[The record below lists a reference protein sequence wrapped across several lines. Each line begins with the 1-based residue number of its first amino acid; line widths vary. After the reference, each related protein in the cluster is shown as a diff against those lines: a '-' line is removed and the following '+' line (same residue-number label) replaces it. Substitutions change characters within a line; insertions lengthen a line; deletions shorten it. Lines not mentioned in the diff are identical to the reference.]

1 MKRILTGI
9 TPSGYPHLGNY
20 IGAIKPSLDL
30 LDEKCESF
38 LFIADLH
45 AVIKVSD
52 PNKLEELSTAIAM
65 AWLAS
70 GLDPNTTSF
79 YRQSDVPEI
88 TELAWLLSCITEKGL
103 LNRAH
108 AYKAAV
114 DQNNESGKKEMDEG
128 ISLGLFSYPLL
139 MASDILTPNATHVP
153 VGKDQ
158 QQHLEITR
166 DIAEKFNNK
175 YGKFFN
181 VPEAVIQ
188 NEKTVLG
195 TDGRKMSKSYN
206 NIIPLLST
214 EKELRKSVM
223 KIVTN
228 SQEPGEKKEWK
239 DNTLFA
245 IYSSFASVE
254 KQENMKNLFEDGIG
268 WGDAKQKVFEDLN
281 QMLLPIRE
289 KFMELSNNKK
299 FIEEILKSGAEKVR
313 LHTVPALKEVKKLVG
328 ISRL

>member
-52 PNKLEELSTAIAM
+52 PKKLEELSNAIAM

-70 GLDPNTTSF
+70 GLDPNKTNF

-88 TELAWLLSCITEKGL
+88 TELAWLLSCIAEKGL

-175 YGKFFN
+175 YGNFFN
-181 VPEAVIQ
+181 VPEAVIHD
-188 NEKTVLG
+188 EKTVLG

-228 SQEPGEKKEWK
+228 SQEPGEKKEWR
-239 DNTLFA
+239 DNTLFS
-245 IYSSFASVE
+245 IYSSFATEE
-254 KQENMKNLFEDGIG
+254 KQKEMKNLFEDGIG
-268 WGDAKQKVFEDLN
+268 WGDAKQIVFEDLN
-281 QMLLPIRE
+281 VMLLPIRE
-289 KFMELSNNKK
+289 NFNEYINNKK
-299 FIEEILKSGAEKVR
+299 YIEEILKSGAEKVR
-313 LHTVPALKEVKKLVG
+313 AQTVPILKEVKKLVG
-328 ISRL
+328 ISAL

>member
-52 PNKLEELSTAIAM
+52 PNKLEELSNAIAM

-166 DIAEKFNNK
+166 DIAEKFNSK

>member
-45 AVIKVSD
+45 AVIKVSN
-52 PNKLEELSTAIAM
+52 PEKLKELSNGIAM

-70 GLDPNTTSF
+70 GLDPEETKF
-79 YRQSDVPEI
+79 YRQSDIPEI

-108 AYKAAV
+108 AYKAAM
-114 DQNNESGKKEMDEG
+114 DINNESGRKDVDEG
-128 ISLGLFSYPLL
+128 ISVGLFSYPLL

-166 DIAEKFNNK
+166 DIAEKFNRK
-175 YGKFFN
+175 YGNFFN
-181 VPEAVIQ
+181 VPEAVIKEQ
-188 NEKTVLG
+188 KTVLG

-206 NIIPLLST
+206 NIIPLLAE

-228 SQEPGEKKEWK
+228 SQEPGVKKDWK
-239 DNTLFA
+239 ENTLFS
-245 IYSSFASVE
+245 IYSSFASKE
-254 KQENMKNLFEDGIG
+254 QIEDMKQMFNDGVG
-268 WGDAKQKVFEDLN
+268 WGDAKQMVFEDLN
-281 QMLLPIRE
+281 SLFTPIRE
-289 KFMELSNNKK
+289 KYLELNSNQKY
-299 FIEEILKSGAEKVR
+299 IEDVLRSGSDKVR
-313 LHTVPALKEVKKLVG
+313 KETLPLIKEVKRLVG
-328 ISRL
+328 INSL

>member
-30 LDEKCESF
+30 LDENCESF

-52 PNKLEELSTAIAM
+52 PVRLNELSNSIAM

-70 GLDPNTTSF
+70 GLDPERTNF

-88 TELAWLLSCITEKGL
+88 TELAWLLSCITEKGV

-108 AYKAAV
+108 AYKAAI
-114 DQNNESGKKEMDEG
+114 DTNNESGKKDIDEG
-128 ISLGLFSYPLL
+128 ISVGLFSYPLL

-166 DIAEKFNNK
+166 DIAAKFNRK
-175 YGKFFN
+175 YGDFFN
-181 VPEAVIQ
+181 VPEAVIKD
-188 NEKTVLG
+188 EKTVLG

-206 NIIPLLST
+206 NIIPLLAE

-223 KIVTN
+223 K
-228 SQEPGEKKEWK
+228 
-239 DNTLFA
+239 
-245 IYSSFASVE
+245 
-254 KQENMKNLFEDGIG
+254 
-268 WGDAKQKVFEDLN
+268 
-281 QMLLPIRE
+281 
-289 KFMELSNNKK
+289 LSL
-299 FIEEILKSGAEKVR
+299 IHI
-313 LHTVPALKEVKKLVG
+313 
-328 ISRL
+328 

>member
-30 LDEKCESF
+30 LDENCESF

-52 PNKLEELSTAIAM
+52 PERLNELSNSIAM

-70 GLDPNTTSF
+70 GLDPERTNF

-114 DQNNESGKKEMDEG
+114 DTNNESGKKDIDEG
-128 ISLGLFSYPLL
+128 ISVGLFSYPLL

-166 DIAEKFNNK
+166 DIAAKFNRK
-175 YGKFFN
+175 YGDFFN
-181 VPEAVIQ
+181 VPEAVIKD
-188 NEKTVLG
+188 EKTVLG

-206 NIIPLLST
+206 NIIPLLAE
-214 EKELRKSVM
+214 EKELKKSVM

-228 SQEPGEKKEWK
+228 SQEPGEKKDWN
-239 DNTLFA
+239 DNILFS
-245 IYSSFASVE
+245 IYSSFASKN
-254 KQENMKNLFEDGIG
+254 KQAEMKTMFDEGIG
-268 WGDAKQKVFEDLN
+268 WGDAKQKVFEELN
-281 QMLLPIRE
+281 QTLKPIRE
-289 KFMELSNNKK
+289 KYLELNLNKK
-299 FIEEILKSGAEKVR
+299 QIEEVLKAGADKVR
-313 LHTVPALKEVKKLVG
+313 KQTVPAITEVKKLVG
-328 ISRL
+328 INKL

>member
-30 LDEKCESF
+30 LDENCESF

-52 PNKLEELSTAIAM
+52 PERLNELSNSIAM

-70 GLDPNTTSF
+70 GLDPERTNF

-108 AYKAAV
+108 AYKAAI
-114 DQNNESGKKEMDEG
+114 DTNNESGKKDIDEG
-128 ISLGLFSYPLL
+128 ISVGLFSYPLL

-166 DIAEKFNNK
+166 DIAAKFNRK
-175 YGKFFN
+175 YGDFFN
-181 VPEAVIQ
+181 VPEAVIKD
-188 NEKTVLG
+188 EKTVLG

-206 NIIPLLST
+206 NIIPLLAE

-228 SQEPGEKKEWK
+228 SQEPGEKKDWN
-239 DNTLFA
+239 DNILFS
-245 IYSSFASVE
+245 IYSSFASE
-254 KQENMKNLFEDGIG
+254 NKQAEMKTMFDEGIG
-268 WGDAKQKVFEDLN
+268 WGDAKQKVFEELN
-281 QMLLPIRE
+281 QTLKPIRE
-289 KFMELSNNKK
+289 KYLELNSNKK
-299 FIEEILKSGAEKVR
+299 HIEEVLKAGADKVR
-313 LHTVPALKEVKKLVG
+313 KQTLPAITEVKKLVG
-328 ISRL
+328 INKL

>member
-52 PNKLEELSTAIAM
+52 PSRLAELSNAIAI

-70 GLDPNTTSF
+70 GLDPNKTSF

-114 DQNNESGKKEMDEG
+114 DQNNESGKKEIDEG

-175 YGKFFN
+175 YGDFFN

-188 NEKTVLG
+188 DEKTVLG

-206 NIIPLLST
+206 NIIPLLSS
-214 EKELRKSVM
+214 EQELRKSVM
-223 KIVTN
+223 RIVTN
-228 SQEPGEKKEWK
+228 SQKPGEKKDWK
-239 DNTLFA
+239 DNILFS
-245 IYSSFASVE
+245 IYSSFTTE
-254 KQENMKNLFEDGIG
+254 QKHEEMKFLFEDGIG
-268 WGDAKQKVFEDLN
+268 WGDAKQKVFDELN
-281 QMLLPIRE
+281 LLLTPIRE
-289 KFMELSNNKK
+289 KFAEQSNNKK
-299 FIEEILKSGAEKVR
+299 YIEEILKSGAEKVR
-313 LHTVPALKEVKKLVG
+313 AQTIPTLKEVKRLVG
-328 ISRL
+328 ISEL

>member
-52 PNKLEELSTAIAM
+52 PKKLEELSNAIAM

-70 GLDPNTTSF
+70 GLDPNKTNF

-88 TELAWLLSCITEKGL
+88 TELAWLLSCIAEKGL

-175 YGKFFN
+175 YGNFFN

-188 NEKTVLG
+188 DEKTVLG

-228 SQEPGEKKEWK
+228 SQEPGEKKEWR
-239 DNTLFA
+239 DNTLFS
-245 IYSSFASVE
+245 IYSSFAPEE
-254 KQENMKNLFEDGIG
+254 KQKEMKNLFEDGIG
-268 WGDAKQKVFEDLN
+268 WGDAKQIVFEDLN
-281 QMLLPIRE
+281 VMLLPIRE
-289 KFMELSNNKK
+289 NFNEYSNNKK
-299 FIEEILKSGAEKVR
+299 YIEEILKSGAEKVR
-313 LHTVPALKEVKKLVG
+313 AQTVPILKEVKKLVG
-328 ISRL
+328 ISAL

>member
-45 AVIKVSD
+45 ALIKVWD
-52 PNKLEELSTAIAM
+52 PVKLDELSKKIAM

-70 GLDPNTTSF
+70 GLDSDKTFF
-79 YRQSDVPEI
+79 YRQSDIPEI
-88 TELAWLLSCITEKGL
+88 TELAWILSCVTEKGL

-108 AYKAAV
+108 AYKAVV
-114 DQNNESGKKEMDEG
+114 DQNKESGKKDYEEG

-139 MASDILTPNATHVP
+139 MACDIFTPNATHVP

-166 DIAEKFNNK
+166 DIALKFNK
-175 YGKFFN
+175 RYEEVFN
-181 VPEAVIQ
+181 LPEGVISSDHFVQ
-188 NEKTVLG
+188 G
-195 TDGRKMSKSYN
+195 IDGRKMSKTYN
-206 NIIPLLST
+206 NIIPLLGT
-214 EKELRKSVM
+214 EEELKKSVM

-239 DNTLFA
+239 ENTLFS
-245 IYSSFASVE
+245 IYSSFANEVQIADL
-254 KQENMKNLFEDGIG
+254 KAKFDDGIG
-268 WGDAKQKVFEDLN
+268 WGDAKLILFQDLN
-281 QMLLPIRE
+281 QVLLPIRE
-289 KFMELSNNKK
+289 KFQDLQTREND
-299 FIEEILKSGAEKVR
+299 IEELLQENAKKVR
-313 LHTVPALKEVKKLVG
+313 EFTIPFLEKIKSVVG
-328 ISRL
+328 L

>member
-30 LDEKCESF
+30 LDENCESF

-52 PNKLEELSTAIAM
+52 PERLNELSNSIAM

-70 GLDPNTTSF
+70 GLDPERTNF

-108 AYKAAV
+108 AYKAAI
-114 DQNNESGKKEMDEG
+114 DTNNESGKKDIDEG
-128 ISLGLFSYPLL
+128 ISVGLFSYPLL

-166 DIAEKFNNK
+166 DIAAKFNRK
-175 YGKFFN
+175 YGDFFN
-181 VPEAVIQ
+181 VPEAVIKD
-188 NEKTVLG
+188 EKTVLG

-206 NIIPLLST
+206 NIIPLLAE

-228 SQEPGEKKEWK
+228 SQEPGEKKDWN
-239 DNTLFA
+239 DNVLFS
-245 IYSSFASVE
+245 IYSSFASE
-254 KQENMKNLFEDGIG
+254 NKQAEMKTMFDEGIG
-268 WGDAKQKVFEDLN
+268 WGDAKQKVFEELN
-281 QMLLPIRE
+281 QTLKPIRE
-289 KFMELSNNKK
+289 KYLELNLNKK
-299 FIEEILKSGAEKVR
+299 QIEEVLKAGADKVR
-313 LHTVPALKEVKKLVG
+313 KQTVPAITEVKKLVG
-328 ISRL
+328 INKL

>member
-52 PNKLEELSTAIAM
+52 PNKLEELSNAIAM

-166 DIAEKFNNK
+166 DIAEKFNSK

-206 NIIPLLST
+206 NIIPLLSN

-281 QMLLPIRE
+281 QMLQPIRE

-313 LHTVPALKEVKKLVG
+313 LQTVPALKEVKKLVG

>member
-52 PNKLEELSTAIAM
+52 PNKLEELSNAIAM

-70 GLDPNTTSF
+70 GLDPDTTSF

-166 DIAEKFNNK
+166 DIAEKFNSK

-289 KFMELSNNKK
+289 KFMDLSNNKK

-313 LHTVPALKEVKKLVG
+313 LQTVPALKEVKKLVG

>member
-45 AVIKVSD
+45 ALIKVWE
-52 PNKLEELSTAIAM
+52 PVKLDELSKNIAM

-70 GLDPNTTSF
+70 GLDADKTFF
-79 YRQSDVPEI
+79 YRQSDIPEI
-88 TELAWLLSCITEKGL
+88 TELAWILSCVTEKGL

-114 DQNNESGKKEMDEG
+114 DQNKEYGKKDYEEG

-139 MASDILTPNATHVP
+139 MACDILTPNATHVP

-166 DIAEKFNNK
+166 DIALKFNK
-175 YGKFFN
+175 RYEEVFN
-181 VPEAVIQ
+181 LPEGVISSDHFVQ
-188 NEKTVLG
+188 G
-195 TDGRKMSKSYN
+195 IDGRKMSKSYN
-206 NIIPLLST
+206 NIIPLLGT
-214 EKELRKSVM
+214 EEELKKSVM

-239 DNTLFA
+239 ENTLFS
-245 IYSSFASVE
+245 IYSSFANEVQIADL
-254 KQENMKNLFEDGIG
+254 KAKFNDGIG
-268 WGDAKQKVFEDLN
+268 WGDAKLILFQDLN
-281 QMLLPIRE
+281 EVLLPIRE
-289 KFMELSNNKK
+289 KFQDLQTRESD
-299 FIEEILKSGAEKVR
+299 IEELLQENAKKVR
-313 LHTVPALKEVKKLVG
+313 KLTIPFLEKIKSVVG
-328 ISRL
+328 L

>member
-52 PNKLEELSTAIAM
+52 PNKLEELSNAIAM

-88 TELAWLLSCITEKGL
+88 TELAWLLSCITERGL

-166 DIAEKFNNK
+166 DIAEKFNSK

-206 NIIPLLST
+206 NIIPLLSN

-281 QMLLPIRE
+281 QMLQPIRE

-313 LHTVPALKEVKKLVG
+313 LQTVPALKEVKKLVG

>member
-52 PNKLEELSTAIAM
+52 PKKLEELSNAIAM

-70 GLDPNTTSF
+70 GLDPNKTNF

-88 TELAWLLSCITEKGL
+88 TELAWLLSCIAEKGL

-108 AYKAAV
+108 AYKAAI

-175 YGKFFN
+175 YGNFFN

-188 NEKTVLG
+188 DEKTVLG

-228 SQEPGEKKEWK
+228 SQEPGEKKEWR
-239 DNTLFA
+239 DNTLFS
-245 IYSSFASVE
+245 IYSSFATEE
-254 KQENMKNLFEDGIG
+254 KQKEMKNLFEDGIG
-268 WGDAKQKVFEDLN
+268 WGDAKQIVFEDLN
-281 QMLLPIRE
+281 VMLLPIRE
-289 KFMELSNNKK
+289 NFNEHNNNKK
-299 FIEEILKSGAEKVR
+299 YIEEILKSGAEKVR
-313 LHTVPALKEVKKLVG
+313 SQTVPILKEVKKLVG
-328 ISRL
+328 ISAL

>member
-52 PNKLEELSTAIAM
+52 PKRLEELSNAIAM

-70 GLDPNTTSF
+70 GLDPNKTNF

-88 TELAWLLSCITEKGL
+88 TELAWLLSCIAEKGL

-175 YGKFFN
+175 YGNFFN

-188 NEKTVLG
+188 DEKTVLG

-228 SQEPGEKKEWK
+228 SQEPGEKKEWR
-239 DNTLFA
+239 DNTLFS
-245 IYSSFASVE
+245 IYSSFATEE
-254 KQENMKNLFEDGIG
+254 KQKEMKNLFEDGIG
-268 WGDAKQKVFEDLN
+268 WGDAKQIVFEDLN
-281 QMLLPIRE
+281 VMLLPIRE
-289 KFMELSNNKK
+289 NFNEYINNKK
-299 FIEEILKSGAEKVR
+299 YIEEILKSGAEKVR
-313 LHTVPALKEVKKLVG
+313 AQTVPILKEVKKLVG
-328 ISRL
+328 ISAL

>member
-45 AVIKVSD
+45 AVIKVSN
-52 PNKLEELSTAIAM
+52 PEKLKELSNGIAM

-70 GLDPNTTSF
+70 GLDPEETNF
-79 YRQSDVPEI
+79 YRQSDIPEI

-108 AYKAAV
+108 AYKAAM
-114 DQNNESGKKEMDEG
+114 DINNESGKKDIDEG
-128 ISLGLFSYPLL
+128 ISVGLFSYPLL

-166 DIAEKFNNK
+166 DIAEKFNRK
-175 YGKFFN
+175 YGNFFN
-181 VPEAVIQ
+181 VPEAVIKEQ
-188 NEKTVLG
+188 KTVLG

-206 NIIPLLST
+206 NIIPLLAE

-228 SQEPGEKKEWK
+228 SQEPGEKKDWK
-239 DNTLFA
+239 GNTLFS
-245 IYSSFASVE
+245 IYSSFASE
-254 KQENMKNLFEDGIG
+254 EQIENMKQMFNDGIG
-268 WGDAKQKVFEDLN
+268 WGDAKQIVFEDLN
-281 QMLLPIRE
+281 TLFTPIRE
-289 KFMELSNNKK
+289 KYLELNSNQKY
-299 FIEEILKSGAEKVR
+299 IEDVLRSGSDKVR
-313 LHTVPALKEVKKLVG
+313 KETLPLIKEVKRLVG
-328 ISRL
+328 INSL

>member
-52 PNKLEELSTAIAM
+52 PMRLEELSNAIAM

-70 GLDPNTTSF
+70 GLDPNKTNF

-88 TELAWLLSCITEKGL
+88 TELAWLLSCIAEKGL

-175 YGKFFN
+175 YGNFFN

-188 NEKTVLG
+188 DEKTVLG

-228 SQEPGEKKEWK
+228 SQEPGEKKEWR
-239 DNTLFA
+239 DNTLFS
-245 IYSSFASVE
+245 IYSSFATEE
-254 KQENMKNLFEDGIG
+254 KQKEMKNLFEDGIG
-268 WGDAKQKVFEDLN
+268 WGDAKQIVFEDLN
-281 QMLLPIRE
+281 VMLLPIRE
-289 KFMELSNNKK
+289 NFNEYINNKK
-299 FIEEILKSGAEKVR
+299 YIEEILKSGAEKVR
-313 LHTVPALKEVKKLVG
+313 AQTVPILKEVKKLVG
-328 ISRL
+328 ISAL

>member
-30 LDEKCESF
+30 LDENCESF

-52 PNKLEELSTAIAM
+52 PERLNELSNSIAM

-70 GLDPNTTSF
+70 GLDPERTNF

-108 AYKAAV
+108 AYKAAI
-114 DQNNESGKKEMDEG
+114 DTNNESGKKDIDDG
-128 ISLGLFSYPLL
+128 ISVGLFSYPLL

-166 DIAEKFNNK
+166 DIAAKFNRK
-175 YGKFFN
+175 YGDFFN
-181 VPEAVIQ
+181 VPEAVIKD
-188 NEKTVLG
+188 EKTVLG

-206 NIIPLLST
+206 NIIPLLAE
-214 EKELRKSVM
+214 EKELKKSVM

-228 SQEPGEKKEWK
+228 SQEPGEKKDWN
-239 DNTLFA
+239 DNILFS
-245 IYSSFASVE
+245 IYSSFASE
-254 KQENMKNLFEDGIG
+254 NKQAEMKTMFDEGIG
-268 WGDAKQKVFEDLN
+268 WGDAKQKVFEELN
-281 QMLLPIRE
+281 QTLKPIRE
-289 KFMELSNNKK
+289 KYLELNLNKK
-299 FIEEILKSGAEKVR
+299 QIEEVLKAGADKVR
-313 LHTVPALKEVKKLVG
+313 KQTVPAITEVKKLVG
-328 ISRL
+328 INKL

>member
-30 LDEKCESF
+30 LDGKCESF

-45 AVIKVSD
+45 AVIKVSE
-52 PNKLEELSTAIAM
+52 PKKLEELSNAIAM

-70 GLDPNTTSF
+70 GLDPNKTNF

-88 TELAWLLSCITEKGL
+88 TELAWLLSCIAEKGL

-175 YGKFFN
+175 YGNFFN

-188 NEKTVLG
+188 DEKTVLG

-228 SQEPGEKKEWK
+228 SQEPGEKKEWR
-239 DNTLFA
+239 DNTLFS
-245 IYSSFASVE
+245 IYSSFATEE
-254 KQENMKNLFEDGIG
+254 KQKEMKNLFEDGIG
-268 WGDAKQKVFEDLN
+268 WGDAKQIVFEDLN
-281 QMLLPIRE
+281 VMLLPIRE
-289 KFMELSNNKK
+289 NFNEYINNKK
-299 FIEEILKSGAEKVR
+299 YIEEILKSGAEKVR
-313 LHTVPALKEVKKLVG
+313 AQTVPILKEVKKLVG
-328 ISRL
+328 ISAL

>member
-52 PNKLEELSTAIAM
+52 PKKLEELSNAIAM

-70 GLDPNTTSF
+70 GLDPNKTNF

-88 TELAWLLSCITEKGL
+88 TELAWLLSCIAEKGL

-175 YGKFFN
+175 YGNFFN

-188 NEKTVLG
+188 DEKTVLG

-223 KIVTN
+223 RIVTN
-228 SQEPGEKKEWK
+228 SQEPGEKKEWR
-239 DNTLFA
+239 DNTLFS
-245 IYSSFASVE
+245 IYSSFATEE
-254 KQENMKNLFEDGIG
+254 KQKEMKNLFEDGIG
-268 WGDAKQKVFEDLN
+268 WGDAKQIVFEDLN
-281 QMLLPIRE
+281 VMLLPIRE
-289 KFMELSNNKK
+289 NFNEYSNNKK
-299 FIEEILKSGAEKVR
+299 YIEEILKSGAEKVR
-313 LHTVPALKEVKKLVG
+313 AQTVPILKEVKKLVG
-328 ISRL
+328 ISAL

>member
-52 PNKLEELSTAIAM
+52 PEKLKELSNGIAM

-70 GLDPNTTSF
+70 GLDPEKTNF
-79 YRQSDVPEI
+79 YRQSDIPEI

-114 DQNNESGKKEMDEG
+114 DTNNESGKKDSDEG
-128 ISLGLFSYPLL
+128 ISMGLFSYPLL

-166 DIAEKFNNK
+166 DIAEKFNRK
-175 YGKFFN
+175 YGDFFN
-181 VPEAVIQ
+181 IPEAVIKD
-188 NEKTVLG
+188 EKTVLG

-206 NIIPLLST
+206 NIIPLLAE
-214 EKELRKSVM
+214 EKELKKSIM

-228 SQEPGEKKEWK
+228 SQEPGEKKEWR
-239 DNTLFA
+239 DNTLFS
-245 IYSSFASVE
+245 IYSSFTS
-254 KQENMKNLFEDGIG
+254 KDQQEEMQNMFGDGIG
-268 WGDAKQKVFEDLN
+268 WGDAKQKTFEELN
-281 QMLLPIRE
+281 KILTPIRE
-289 KFMELSNNKK
+289 KYLELNSNKK
-299 FIEEILKSGAEKVR
+299 YIEEILKSGAEKVR
-313 LHTVPALKEVKKLVG
+313 EQTLPLVKEAKRLVG
-328 ISRL
+328 ISKL

>member
-45 AVIKVSD
+45 AVIKVSN
-52 PNKLEELSTAIAM
+52 PEKLKELSNGIAM

-70 GLDPNTTSF
+70 GLDPEETNF
-79 YRQSDVPEI
+79 YRQSDIPEI

-108 AYKAAV
+108 AYKAAM
-114 DQNNESGKKEMDEG
+114 DINNESGRKDVDEG
-128 ISLGLFSYPLL
+128 ISVGLFSYPLL

-166 DIAEKFNNK
+166 DIAEKFNRK
-175 YGKFFN
+175 YGNFFN
-181 VPEAVIQ
+181 VPEAVIKEQ
-188 NEKTVLG
+188 KTVLG

-206 NIIPLLST
+206 NIIPLLAE

-228 SQEPGEKKEWK
+228 SQEPGVKKDWK
-239 DNTLFA
+239 ENTLFS
-245 IYSSFASVE
+245 IYSSFASKE
-254 KQENMKNLFEDGIG
+254 QIEDMKQMFNDGVG
-268 WGDAKQKVFEDLN
+268 WGDAKQMVFEDLN
-281 QMLLPIRE
+281 SLFTPIRE
-289 KFMELSNNKK
+289 KYLELNSNQKY
-299 FIEEILKSGAEKVR
+299 IEDVLRSGADKVR
-313 LHTVPALKEVKKLVG
+313 KETLPLIKEVKRLVG
-328 ISRL
+328 INNL

>member
-52 PNKLEELSTAIAM
+52 PEKLKELSNGIAM

-70 GLDPNTTSF
+70 GLDPEKTNF
-79 YRQSDVPEI
+79 YRQSDIPEI
-88 TELAWLLSCITEKGL
+88 TELAWLLSCVTEKGL

-114 DQNNESGKKEMDEG
+114 DTNNESGKKDSDEG
-128 ISLGLFSYPLL
+128 ISMGLFSYPLL

-166 DIAEKFNNK
+166 DIAEKFNRK
-175 YGKFFN
+175 YGDFFN
-181 VPEAVIQ
+181 IPEAVIKD
-188 NEKTVLG
+188 EKTVLG

-206 NIIPLLST
+206 NIIPLLAE
-214 EKELRKSVM
+214 EKELKKSIM

-228 SQEPGEKKEWK
+228 SQEPGEKKDWR
-239 DNTLFA
+239 DNTLFS
-245 IYSSFASVE
+245 IYSSFTS
-254 KQENMKNLFEDGIG
+254 KDQQEEMQNMFGDGIG
-268 WGDAKQKVFEDLN
+268 WGDAKQKTFEELN
-281 QMLLPIRE
+281 KILTPIRE
-289 KFMELSNNKK
+289 KYLELNSNKK
-299 FIEEILKSGAEKVR
+299 YIEEILKSGAEKVR
-313 LHTVPALKEVKKLVG
+313 EQTLPLVKEAKRLVG
-328 ISRL
+328 ISKL

>member
-20 IGAIKPSLDL
+20 IGAIKPSLEL

-45 AVIKVSD
+45 ALIKVWD
-52 PNKLEELSTAIAM
+52 PVKLDELSKKIAM

-70 GLDPNTTSF
+70 GLDADKTFF
-79 YRQSDVPEI
+79 YRQSDIPEI
-88 TELAWLLSCITEKGL
+88 TELAWILSCVTEKGL

-114 DQNNESGKKEMDEG
+114 DQNKESGKKDYEEG

-139 MASDILTPNATHVP
+139 MACDILTPNATHVP

-166 DIAEKFNNK
+166 DIALKFNK
-175 YGKFFN
+175 RYEEVFN
-181 VPEAVIQ
+181 LPEGVISSDHFVQ
-188 NEKTVLG
+188 G
-195 TDGRKMSKSYN
+195 IDGRKMSKSYN
-206 NIIPLLST
+206 NIIPLLGT
-214 EKELRKSVM
+214 EEELKKSVM

-239 DNTLFA
+239 ENTLFS
-245 IYSSFASVE
+245 IYSSFANEVQIADL
-254 KQENMKNLFEDGIG
+254 KAKFNDGIG
-268 WGDAKQKVFEDLN
+268 WGDAKLILFQDLN
-281 QMLLPIRE
+281 EVLLPIRE
-289 KFMELSNNKK
+289 KFQDLQTRESD
-299 FIEEILKSGAEKVR
+299 IEELLQENAKKVR
-313 LHTVPALKEVKKLVG
+313 ELTIPFLEKIKSVIGL
-328 ISRL
+328 

>member
-45 AVIKVSD
+45 ALIKVWD
-52 PNKLEELSTAIAM
+52 PVKLDELSKKIAM

-70 GLDPNTTSF
+70 GLDADKTFF
-79 YRQSDVPEI
+79 YRQSDIPEI
-88 TELAWLLSCITEKGL
+88 TELAWILSCVTEKGL

-114 DQNNESGKKEMDEG
+114 DQNKESGKKDYEEG

-139 MASDILTPNATHVP
+139 MACDILTPNATHVP

-166 DIAEKFNNK
+166 DIAMKFNK
-175 YGKFFN
+175 RYEEVFN
-181 VPEAVIQ
+181 LPEGVISSDHFVQ
-188 NEKTVLG
+188 G
-195 TDGRKMSKSYN
+195 IDGRKMSKSYN
-206 NIIPLLST
+206 NIIPLLGT
-214 EKELRKSVM
+214 EEELKKSVM

-239 DNTLFA
+239 ENTLFS
-245 IYSSFASVE
+245 IYSSFANEVQIADL
-254 KQENMKNLFEDGIG
+254 KAKFNDGIG
-268 WGDAKQKVFEDLN
+268 WGDAKLILFQDLN
-281 QMLLPIRE
+281 EVLLPIRE
-289 KFMELSNNKK
+289 KFQDLQTRESD
-299 FIEEILKSGAEKVR
+299 IEELLQENAKKVR
-313 LHTVPALKEVKKLVG
+313 KFTIPFLEKIKSVVG
-328 ISRL
+328 L

>member
-52 PNKLEELSTAIAM
+52 PNKLEELSNAIAM

-70 GLDPNTTSF
+70 GLNPDTTSF

-181 VPEAVIQ
+181 MPEAVIQ

-254 KQENMKNLFEDGIG
+254 KQENMKILFEDGIG

-289 KFMELSNNKK
+289 KFMDLSNNKK

-313 LHTVPALKEVKKLVG
+313 LQTVPALKEVKKLVG

>member
-114 DQNNESGKKEMDEG
+114 DLNNESGKKEMDEG

-166 DIAEKFNNK
+166 DIAEKFNSK

-313 LHTVPALKEVKKLVG
+313 LQTVPALKEVKKLVG